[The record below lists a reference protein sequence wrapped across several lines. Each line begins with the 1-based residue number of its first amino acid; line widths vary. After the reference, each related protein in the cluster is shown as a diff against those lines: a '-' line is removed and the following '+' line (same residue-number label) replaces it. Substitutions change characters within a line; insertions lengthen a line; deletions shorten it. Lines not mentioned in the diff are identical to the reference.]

1 MTNRI
6 LFRIVKNQQPLVATP
21 DVSVREACRAMSER
35 DAGSVLIVD
44 KADGRLRGI
53 FTGRDAVKLL
63 AKGNDVASIAVGK
76 AMTPDPVTLLPTS
89 RAVEALRAMCEG
101 GFRHVPVVS
110 DGHIHGVVS
119 RSDFK
124 GMELEEFIC
133 RNTGLVASSL
143 QNRPVEEVIQSRAPP
158 VHAPDDTVQDAC
170 RTMSKRNCG
179 AALVTDK
186 RNCLKGIFTGRDAM
200 RTLATAKDP
209 AAVKLSKAMSRNPRS
224 ITGKSNA
231 IDALRAMGDGGFRHL
246 PVVDGDGKLVGV
258 VSRSDFTGV
267 ELDRLEEEE
276 HLKECIW

>member
-6 LFRIVKNQQPLVATP
+6 LFRIVKTQQPLVAATDEP
-21 DVSVREACRAMSER
+21 VREVCRLMSER
-35 DAGSVLIVD
+35 DAGSVLVVD

-63 AKGNDVASIAVGK
+63 AKGGDVGSIAVGK
-76 AMTPDPVTLLPTS
+76 AMTRDPVTLLPTS
-89 RAVEALRAMCEG
+89 RASEALRAMCEG

-110 DGHIHGVVS
+110 DGQIHGVVS

-133 RNTGLVASSL
+133 MNTGLVAGSL
-143 QNRPVEEVIQSRAPP
+143 EHRPLAEVIQRHQPP
-158 VHAPDDTVQDAC
+158 VHALEETVQDAC
-170 RTMSKRNCG
+170 RSMTTRKCG

-186 RNCLKGIFTGRDAM
+186 RQHVKGIFTGRDAM
-200 RTLATAKDP
+200 RMLATAKAP
-209 AAVKLSKAMSRNPRS
+209 ATVKLSKAMSRDPR
-224 ITGKSNA
+224 TTTVDCNA
-231 IDALRAMGDGGFRHL
+231 MDALRAMSEGGFRHL
-246 PVVDGDGKLVGV
+246 PVVDGAGKLVGIV
-258 VSRSDFTGV
+258 TKADFTGV

>member
-6 LFRIVKNQQPLVATP
+6 LFRIVKNQQPLVATTDEP
-21 DVSVREACRAMSER
+21 VREACRAMSER
-35 DAGSVLIVD
+35 DAGSVLVVD

-63 AKGNDVASIAVGK
+63 AKGGDIASIPVGK
-76 AMTPDPVTLLPTS
+76 AMTRDPITLMPTS

-110 DGHIHGVVS
+110 DGQIHGVVS

-143 QNRPVEEVIQSRAPP
+143 ENRPLAEVIQNHKPP
-158 VHAPDDTVQDAC
+158 VHALDETVQDAC
-170 RTMSKRNCG
+170 RSMTKRNCG
-179 AALVTDK
+179 AALITDK
-186 RNCLKGIFTGRDAM
+186 RHHLKGIFTGRDAM
-200 RTLATAKDP
+200 RAIASAKDP
-209 AAVKLSKAMSRNPRS
+209 AAVKLSKAMSREPRAIAPNCS
-224 ITGKSNA
+224 A
-231 IDALRAMGDGGFRHL
+231 IDALRAMSEGGFRHL
-246 PVVDGDGKLVGV
+246 PVVDEEGKLVGIV
-258 VSRSDFTGV
+258 TRSDFTGV
-267 ELDRLEEEE
+267 ELDRIEEEE